1 MILCK
6 LSFILKRK
14 NNTVEPRYIYKNDCM
29 TDGQTLYWINKFECM
44 QYWLGFRSLWLDE
57 NKRYVICGSTV
68 LCGII

>member
-1 MILCK
+1 
-6 LSFILKRK
+6 
-14 NNTVEPRYIYKNDCM
+14 M

>member
-1 MILCK
+1 
-6 LSFILKRK
+6 
-14 NNTVEPRYIYKNDCM
+14 M

-44 QYWLGFRSLWLDE
+44 QHWLGFRSLWLDE